1 MKICQSG
8 VLYSDRKEFL
18 LFVEGLLEQP
28 NDDRE
33 VLALVVGRQDD
44 RVLVLGDSHFRIFVG
59 LGKQNASRCRQD
71 NAIEGDRR

>member
-1 MKICQSG
+1 M
-8 VLYSDRKEFL
+8 YSDRKQFL

-71 NAIEGDRR
+71 KCD

>member
-44 RVLVLGDSHFRIFVG
+44 RVLVAGLGSHRGVG
-59 LGKQNASRCRQD
+59 LQRWY
-71 NAIEGDRR
+71 